1 MSRIAVLFLL
11 IAAPVLALVLATLG
25 LETLGKNMLGW
36 VLFLAGV
43 AYCAGIVIYYW
54 IRKIEFWEIR
64 GDALAEEQGDRS
76 FWLILPGM
84 LVTFFA
90 PPLEYLYL
98 NASLPRTWW
107 MQLAGLLFVFLGV
120 ALRLRMRSAIR
131 GKYSGHVK
139 VVRGQTL
146 VTTGPYAV
154 IRHPG
159 YAGFLL
165 LSLGIC
171 IGYASLIGLAAI
183 PLLLLPGLAYRI
195 SVEEALLSEAFGD
208 EFRSYARRTWRLLPF
223 IW

>member
-1 MSRIAVLFLL
+1 MSRIALLFLL
-11 IAAPVLALVLATLG
+11 IAAPVLALALATLG
-25 LETLGKNMLGW
+25 LETLWQNLLGW

-98 NASLPRTWW
+98 NATLPRTWW

-120 ALRLRMRSAIR
+120 ALRLRHPRQVFRSCEGCERANSGDDWSICGHPPPRICRFLAALAGNLHWVCQPHWAGGHPAPAAARAGLSNLGR
-131 GKYSGHVK
+131 GSLA
-139 VVRGQTL
+139 VRG
-146 VTTGPYAV
+146 
-154 IRHPG
+154 
-159 YAGFLL
+159 
-165 LSLGIC
+165 
-171 IGYASLIGLAAI
+171 
-183 PLLLLPGLAYRI
+183 
-195 SVEEALLSEAFGD
+195 
-208 EFRSYARRTWRLLPF
+208 